1 MKRSEFVE
9 NALKVK
15 LPPDY
20 KEFIDTI
27 GLISDERGEIFGYN
41 ENIKDINRIPCVI
54 GATLLY
60 REDYPNIS
68 KEEIVI
74 SFDDHKN
81 APIVIN
87 TSTGEIYRI
96 SHKEKKLISKNF
108 REYLK
113 GITDLTENDPSKG

>member
-68 KEEIVI
+68 EKEIVI
-74 SFDDHKN
+74 SFDDYEN
-81 APIVIN
+81 APIVLN
-87 TSTGEIYRI
+87 TLTGEIYRI
-96 SHKEKKLISKNF
+96 SHTQKELISKNF

-113 GITDLTENDPSKG
+113 FLLSKEV

>member
-20 KEFIDTI
+20 REFIDTI

-68 KEEIVI
+68 EKEIVI
-74 SFDDHKN
+74 SFDDYEN
-81 APIVIN
+81 TPIVLD
-87 TSTGEIYRI
+87 TTTGKIYRI
-96 SHKEKKLISKNF
+96 SHTQKKLLSKNF
-108 REYLK
+108 KEYLK
-113 GITDLTENDPSKG
+113 SFLSKK

>member
-41 ENIKDINRIPCVI
+41 ENIEDINKIPCVI

-60 REDYPNIS
+60 RKDYSNIS
-68 KEEIVI
+68 KREIVI
-74 SFDDHKN
+74 SFDDYEN
-81 APIVIN
+81 VPIVLN
-87 TSTGEIYRI
+87 TSTGEIYRVFHT
-96 SHKEKKLISKNF
+96 HKEFISRNF

-113 GITDLTENDPSKG
+113 SFLL

>member
-68 KEEIVI
+68 EKDIVI
-74 SFDDHKN
+74 SFDDYEN
-81 APIVIN
+81 SPIVLD
-87 TSTGEIYRI
+87 TSSGQVYKIYH
-96 SHKEKKLISKNF
+96 SKKELVSKNF
-108 REYLK
+108 KEYLK
-113 GITDLTENDPSKG
+113 TIFNY